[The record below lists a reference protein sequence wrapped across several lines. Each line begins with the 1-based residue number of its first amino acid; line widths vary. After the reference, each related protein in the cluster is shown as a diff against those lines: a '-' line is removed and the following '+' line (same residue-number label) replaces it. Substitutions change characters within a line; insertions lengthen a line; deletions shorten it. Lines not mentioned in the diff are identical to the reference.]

1 MIKPSGRANST
12 GVRAAVRPP
21 TREFAWE
28 SGAMEPAARQGRRV
42 VFFSLKGG
50 VGTTT
55 LATNVALLLAQ
66 QGGRRV
72 ALCDLA
78 LEQGQAEVLLD
89 VMPLVDLGTL
99 GRNRVAPGDVR
110 PDNVNAW
117 LTEHASGLALLA
129 APREPEDAERIGP
142 ELAGALL
149 QALAGAFAYVVV
161 DTPSAF
167 TEPTLRA
174 LELGD
179 RVVLVA
185 TSDLAGAKATST
197 TLRTFWKLQIPT
209 ERVLVVLN
217 APHGEGGIAR
227 DTFEQAIERSVTTT
241 LPYDPA
247 FGQALN
253 RGQPYVLSQGRRSSA
268 ALAGLTALATALA
281 GS

>member
-1 MIKPSGRANST
+1 
-12 GVRAAVRPP
+12 
-21 TREFAWE
+21 
-28 SGAMEPAARQGRRV
+28 MEPAARQGRRV

-50 VGTTT
+50 AGTTT

-66 QGGRRV
+66 QGARRV
-72 ALCDLA
+72 ALFDLA
-78 LEQGQAEVLLD
+78 LEQGQTEVLLD
-89 VMPLVDLGTL
+89 LVPLVDLGTL

-110 PDNVNAW
+110 PENVHAW

-149 QALAGAFAYVVV
+149 QALAGAFAWVVV

-167 TEPTLRA
+167 TDPTLRA
-174 LELGD
+174 LELAD
-179 RVVLVA
+179 RVVLVG
-185 TSDLAGAKATST
+185 TPDFAGAKATST
-197 TLRTFWKLQIPT
+197 TLRTFWKLQIPA

-217 APHGEGGIAR
+217 APHGEGGIER
-227 DTFEQAIERSVTTT
+227 DAFEQAIERSITTKI
-241 LPYDPA
+241 PYDPA

-268 ALAGLTALATALA
+268 ALVGLTALANELA